1 MKGMMS
7 DKAMVMRHACLRLQL
22 FVRNRTVAT
31 EAKLSSRITISELSL
46 ATSVP
51 WIPIESPISASFKA
65 GASLV
70 PSPVTATMWPF
81 FLRHCTIRSLSNG
94 EDLAITQIFSTLSIL
109 CSSVSEDVISSD
121 HLDVYTSILAIFH
134 SFLHTSST
142 WIFEA
147 NKPQKGQATL
157 WYFLMYFTI
166 FRVYLSLQCRRSEN
180 TFQESSRELLST
192 RVRVTAKGNPSGIA
206 TTTIVTA
213 AAMIP
218 TTELITSSAFV
229 LLPLNSLFPLSS
241 LVCPVK
247 YRTNKTT
254 STRKATAK
262 PTLPME
268 VVSLLSLT
276 WRGVCSLELLLILLI
291 ISPQVVFIPTEIH
304 RLATN
309 ALQQATHQPG
319 FDLHFSNCLLCL
331 KSLMAETDIT
341 RKTARKMLPPSYHPS
356 FAPSSFMPN
365 ARDNTAHTKSMM
377 MVGSLSISQTNWN
390 KLFVG
395 GLG

>member
-1 MKGMMS
+1 MRTLLLAVTHISQSCSPTEILEDAVTVVIVVILGGLSLEVTLILAYSMKGMMS
-7 DKAMVMRHACLRLQL
+7 DKAIAMRHACLRLQL

-142 WIFEA
+142 WVFEA

-157 WYFLMYFTI
+157 CKSKSHGQGQSFWDCDDYYCNSSSNDSHH
-166 FRVYLSLQCRRSEN
+166 RVN
-180 TFQESSRELLST
+180 H
-192 RVRVTAKGNPSGIA
+192 
-206 TTTIVTA
+206 
-213 AAMIP
+213 
-218 TTELITSSAFV
+218 
-229 LLPLNSLFPLSS
+229 
-241 LVCPVK
+241 
-247 YRTNKTT
+247 
-254 STRKATAK
+254 
-262 PTLPME
+262 
-268 VVSLLSLT
+268 
-276 WRGVCSLELLLILLI
+276 I
-291 ISPQVVFIPTEIH
+291 ISLCLAAIELFIPIIILGSKLVEPH
-304 RLATN
+304 LEGRLLTRTATDF
-309 ALQQATHQPG
+309 AHHLAPSCVH
-319 FDLHFSNCLLCL
+319 SNR
-331 KSLMAETDIT
+331 DIT
-341 RKTARKMLPPSYHPS
+341 RKTARKILPPSYHPS

-377 MVGSLSISQTNWN
+377 MVGSLNISQTNWN
-390 KLFVG
+390 KPFVG

>member
-1 MKGMMS
+1 MRLIRSCFPVTGYLADAVTVVIVVILGGLSLEVTLILAYSMKGMMS
-7 DKAMVMRHACLRLQL
+7 DKAIAMRHACLRLQL

-157 WYFLMYFTI
+157 WNFLMYFTI

-180 TFQESSRELLST
+180 TSQESSRELLS
-192 RVRVTAKGNPSGIA
+192 SEH
-206 TTTIVTA
+206 
-213 AAMIP
+213 
-218 TTELITSSAFV
+218 ELYHQESSSSKPRFSFS
-229 LLPLNSLFPLSS
+229 LN
-241 LVCPVK
+241 
-247 YRTNKTT
+247 
-254 STRKATAK
+254 
-262 PTLPME
+262 
-268 VVSLLSLT
+268 
-276 WRGVCSLELLLILLI
+276 
-291 ISPQVVFIPTEIH
+291 
-304 RLATN
+304 
-309 ALQQATHQPG
+309 
-319 FDLHFSNCLLCL
+319 
-331 KSLMAETDIT
+331 
-341 RKTARKMLPPSYHPS
+341 
-356 FAPSSFMPN
+356 
-365 ARDNTAHTKSMM
+365 
-377 MVGSLSISQTNWN
+377 
-390 KLFVG
+390 
-395 GLG
+395 